1 MGFWPV
7 VKRVVKDSDIILE
20 ILDARMPEMSRN
32 NALES
37 MVKRH
42 KKHLIMVFTKKDLVS
57 QSYIMGLRKDYP
69 DAYFVSGSKNIGIS
83 KLKRGILILAK
94 RLKVPKPKI
103 GVVGYPNMGKSAVI
117 NALAKRTRA
126 KVSRVAGTTRGI
138 QWIKA
143 GSLLILDSPGV
154 VPFEISELK
163 LGVLGAK
170 NPEKL
175 KKSEH
180 VAFAI
185 IKNFVDRNKKAL
197 EDFYKIK
204 AEGDEDDILLAIG
217 RKRGF
222 LAKGGEVDENRTIL
236 QIIRD
241 WQKGKLRI

>member
-7 VKRVVKDSDIILE
+7 VKKVVKDSDIVLE

-32 NALES
+32 NALED

-42 KKHLIMVFTKKDLVS
+42 KKHLILVFTKKDLIS
-57 QSYIMGLRKDYP
+57 HDYIQSLKKDYP
-69 DAYFVSGSKNIGIS
+69 DAYFVSGSKNLGMS

-94 RLKVPKPKI
+94 RLKISKPRI
-103 GVVGYPNMGKSAVI
+103 AVVGYPNMGKSAVI
-117 NALAKRTRA
+117 NAIAKRTPT

-154 VPFEISELK
+154 VPFEASELK
-163 LGVLGAK
+163 LGVIGAK

-175 KKSEH
+175 KRPDK
-180 VAFAI
+180 VAFSI
-185 IKNFVDRNKKAL
+185 IKNFIDRNKKAL
-197 EDFYKIK
+197 EDFYGIK
-204 AEGDEDDILLAIG
+204 AEGDEYDVLLAIG
-217 RKRGF
+217 EKRKF
-222 LAKGGEVDENRTIL
+222 LIKGGEIDENRTVL

-241 WQKGKLRI
+241 WQKGNLRI